1 MVGSLRFLVPADI
14 VGGTVA
20 KMQGSTIVTVNDLL
34 EFDDEITKFLFYH
47 FEKKVIDLEDT

>member
-1 MVGSLRFLVPADI
+1 MVGSLRFLVIVDI

-34 EFDDEITKFLFYH
+34 EFEEPFQ
-47 FEKKVIDLEDT
+47 V